1 MQTQDAPPMT
11 VGGRRQTDRVRTML
25 NAYLEDLLGGG
36 DFGQHMAQTVTFTM
50 METGEVTQG
59 RDAVVGLI
67 TFMHTQAFDASPVV
81 RSLIVDDDQ
90 AALEAEFVATHVGEL
105 AGIGPTGRQVSVP
118 YAVTYDIEDGSITA
132 LRMYLSMGSLIG
144 QLREG

>member
-1 MQTQDAPPMT
+1 MMQTIEH
-11 VGGRRQTDRVRTML
+11 GRRQSDRTRTML

-36 DFGQHMAQTVTFTM
+36 EFGQHMAETVTFTM

-67 TFMHTQAFDASPVV
+67 DFMHHQAFDATPVV
-81 RSLIVDDDQ
+81 GNLIVDDSQ
-90 AALEAEFVATHVGEL
+90 AALEADFVATHVGEF

-118 YAVTYDIEDGSITA
+118 YAVAYDIEDESITA
-132 LRMYLSMGSLIG
+132 LRMYMSMGSLVG